1 MMKQKFIPFISII
14 LFLVV
19 GCATKEE
26 KQAFQFIQE
35 LDIELPAHVDSCYV
49 IHIPGNGCN
58 GCIQGAINDIKE
70 SEDTIFVFSCNS
82 EKEFYL
88 QSRKKSSLFSNL
100 ILDKNHAATRAKI
113 ATTYPIVFLFVDGKY
128 DSQWPY
134 SRNKN
139 LAKEYTTIKLNK
151 SELDLGTCT
160 EGLLYKDTVRITNT
174 GDTDLII
181 DKVYSSCDCT
191 TVEWENK
198 QVKPQQFIDL
208 YITFKAE
215 EPGDFERYVTID
227 CNVSDSPVE
236 IPIKGY
242 VKGKN
247 FTSPLQSS

>member
-1 MMKQKFIPFISII
+1 MNNDVVMKHRFIPFISVI

-19 GCATKEE
+19 GCTTKEE

-35 LDIELPAHVDSCYV
+35 LDIELPVHVDSCYV
-49 IHIPGNGCN
+49 IHIPGNGCS
-58 GCIQGAINDIKE
+58 GCIQGAINEIKE
-70 SEDTIFVFSCNS
+70 SEDTIFVFACNS

-88 QSRKKSSLFSNL
+88 QSGKKAPLFSNL
-100 ILDKNHAATRAKI
+100 ILDKNHAAARAKI
-113 ATTYPIVFLFVDGKY
+113 ATTYPIVFLFVNGKY

-139 LAKEYTTIKLNK
+139 LTKEYTTVKLSKN
-151 SELDLGTCT
+151 ELNLGTCR
-160 EGLLYKDTVRITNT
+160 EGMLYKDTVRITNT

-215 EPGDFERYVTID
+215 EPGDFERYVSID
-227 CNVSDSPVE
+227 CNVSDSPIE
-236 IPIKGY
+236 ISVRGHVIYK
-242 VKGKN
+242 
-247 FTSPLQSS
+247 

>member
-1 MMKQKFIPFISII
+1 MIKQKFIPFIFVIH
-14 LFLVV
+14 FLVL

-35 LDIELPAHVDSCYV
+35 LDIELPVHVDSCYV
-49 IHIPGNGCN
+49 IHIPGNGCS

-70 SEDTIFVFSCNS
+70 SEDTIFVFACNS

-88 QSRKKSSLFSNL
+88 QSRKKASLFSNL
-100 ILDKNHAATRAKI
+100 ILDKNHAAARAKI
-113 ATTYPIVFLFVDGKY
+113 ATTYPIVFLFVNGKY

-139 LAKEYTTIKLNK
+139 LTKEYTTINLNK

-160 EGLLYKDTVRITNT
+160 EGLSYKDTVRITNT

-181 DKVYSSCDCT
+181 DNIYSSCECT
-191 TVEWENK
+191 TVECETK
-198 QVKPQQFIDL
+198 EVKPQHYLEL

-215 EPGDFERYVTID
+215 EQGDFERYITID
-227 CNVSDSPVE
+227 CNVNDSPIE
-236 IPIKGY
+236 IPIRGHVMEK
-242 VKGKN
+242 
-247 FTSPLQSS
+247 LH